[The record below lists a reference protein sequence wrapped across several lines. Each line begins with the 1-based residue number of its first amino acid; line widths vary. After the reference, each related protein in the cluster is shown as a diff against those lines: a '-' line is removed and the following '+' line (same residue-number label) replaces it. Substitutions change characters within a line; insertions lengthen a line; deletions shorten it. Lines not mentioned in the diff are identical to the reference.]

1 MAIMNVKAENDIF
14 HIVFFIVLFSILL
27 QGSLLPVVAK
37 KLNMIDDSGDVM
49 KTFTDYSDEVPIQF
63 IKFTLDGKHGWVG
76 KNLTDIIL
84 PPDTIVV
91 LIIRGEN
98 QIVPD
103 GKTVLEKGDT
113 LVLCAKSSGNIEG
126 VHLQKKEFPVVIN
139 MLGKHFQRYI
149 KTI

>member
-1 MAIMNVKAENDIF
+1 M
-14 HIVFFIVLFSILL
+14 
-27 QGSLLPVVAK
+27 
-37 KLNMIDDSGDVM
+37 
-49 KTFTDYSDEVPIQF
+49 PIQF

-126 VHLQKKEFPVVIN
+126 VHLSEKEFPVVD
-139 MLGKHFQRYI
+139 
-149 KTI
+149 